1 MEHTRH
7 IRRAVLLLL
16 LLGGGAIL
24 ARHFLIPPSFGEMG
38 FYRYDSVFEFIAKE
52 PRHGAPGACA
62 ECHPEVAEAKALG
75 GHAAVACEVCHAPL
89 ATHVTMGEK
98 TADMA
103 IDRSWTLCAYCHQRL
118 RARPADFVQI
128 DLHEHLDL
136 APGSS
141 IPPQACLECHD
152 TEGIHSP

>member
-1 MEHTRH
+1 MDHTKH
-7 IRRAVLLLL
+7 IWRAVFLLFLV
-16 LLGGGAIL
+16 GGSAIL
-24 ARHFLIPPSFGEMG
+24 LRHFLIPPTFGEMG
-38 FYRYDSVFEFIAKE
+38 FYRYDSVFEFTAKE
-52 PRHGAPGACA
+52 PRHGSPEACA
-62 ECHPEVAEAKALG
+62 ECHQDMAAAKAQG

-89 ATHVTMGEK
+89 ATHVTAGEK
-98 TADMA
+98 TADMV
-103 IDRSWTLCAYCHQRL
+103 IDRSYTLCAYCHQKL

-136 APGSS
+136 PQGSR